1 MYEISLNHTDQ
12 QVHEL
17 LPLTRRE
24 RGKNFRVDAADGW
37 KQAGVNL
44 FTLHGEAWHQ
54 VFTCA
59 CLLARYSAAPLGLS
73 TQSKPAI
80 PISGQ

>member
-12 QVHEL
+12 HVHEL

-44 FTLHGEAWHQ
+44 FTLHGEA
-54 VFTCA
+54 
-59 CLLARYSAAPLGLS
+59 
-73 TQSKPAI
+73 
-80 PISGQ
+80 